1 MKQLQLSEEELERIK
16 RIPRF
21 TKGQTVLAGKAFYF
35 IDSASFLSSYKEIG
49 NREFYRFESQ
59 NESPRILDCGANIGL
74 STIFFKKLHPKA
86 RITCFEADAGIVCTL
101 NQNLKSFGFTEVEV
115 QELALWDTKGEISFF
130 PDGADGGRIGVN
142 SRTAES
148 IKVKTDILSSY
159 LQSEVDLL
167 KIDIE
172 GAEIAVL
179 KECSDHLHN
188 VNSLFVEY
196 HCKKNDEI
204 NLSSLIAILEENG
217 FRFYIEPGT
226 KILHP
231 FVHHHCNNE
240 MEILLNI
247 FAYKTS

>member
-21 TKGQTVLAGKAFYF
+21 TKGQTLLAGKAFYF
-35 IDSASFLSSYKEIG
+35 IDSASFLSSYMEIG
-49 NREFYRFESQ
+49 NREFYRFDSQ

-86 RITCFEADAGIVCTL
+86 RITCFEADATIACTL
-101 NQNLKSFGFTEVEV
+101 NQNLNSFGFTEVEV
-115 QELALWDTKGEISFF
+115 QEVALWDTKGEISFF
-130 PDGADGGRIGVN
+130 PDGADGGRIDEN
-142 SRTAES
+142 SRTTES
-148 IKVKTDILSSY
+148 TKVKTDTLSSY

-188 VNSLFVEY
+188 VTSLFVEY

-204 NLSSLIAILEENG
+204 HLSSLIAILEKNG
-217 FRFYIEPGT
+217 FRLYIEPGT

-231 FVHHHCNNE
+231 FVHHHCYNE

-247 FAYKTS
+247 FAYKN